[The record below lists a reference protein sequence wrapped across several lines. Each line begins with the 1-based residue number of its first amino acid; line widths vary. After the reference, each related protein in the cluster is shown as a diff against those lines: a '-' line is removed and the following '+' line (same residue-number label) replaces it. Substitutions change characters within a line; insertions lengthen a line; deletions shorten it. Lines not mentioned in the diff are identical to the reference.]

1 MKDVSQ
7 PERTSDGSNCTL
19 YLPGHQV
26 HYIQA
31 LHSSREPRR
40 PRTGRV
46 TSVTR
51 GIITV
56 EFPGDIS
63 RYRSHLTG
71 RLRAAVEQGGPQV
84 LVDEGWSIL
93 RVPQPADNTQARFI
107 GGPELVGKRGP
118 EYAFSIARVED
129 PWRRCRSDPLTQF
142 DADSLEE
149 RARTHGGY
157 AMAGNTVTLVGTVVA
172 VDGNAAPDA
181 RGRAGEAGSLTLRLG
196 ASWTVEIDASTAF
209 TDGQHS
215 VTSFSRIAVGSR
227 IQATGSP
234 SGHTL
239 KATAI
244 VIDPYGSHPHGPAG
258 EARET

>member
-1 MKDVSQ
+1 MES
-7 PERTSDGSNCTL
+7 TSDGSNCTL

-31 LHSSREPRR
+31 LQSSREPRR

-46 TSVTR
+46 ASVTR
-51 GIITV
+51 GIIKV
-56 EFPGDIS
+56 EFPEDIR
-63 RYRSHLTG
+63 RYRNHLTR

-93 RVPQPADNTQARFI
+93 LVPHNSEARLI
-107 GGPELVGKRGP
+107 DGPELIGERGF
-118 EYAFSIARVED
+118 EYAFCIVRAED

-142 DADSLEE
+142 GPASLEE
-149 RARTHGGY
+149 RVRTHGGY
-157 AMAGNTVTLVGTVVA
+157 AMAGNTVTLVGKVVA
-172 VDGNAAPDA
+172 VNGNAAPDA
-181 RGRAGEAGSLTLRLG
+181 RGRAGESGSLTLHLG
-196 ASWTVEIDASTAF
+196 VSWTVEIDPSTAF
-209 TDGQHS
+209 TDGQDC
-215 VTSFSRIAVGSR
+215 VTSFSRIAVGSS

-244 VIDPYGSHPHGPAG
+244 VIDPYGSQPSGPAG
-258 EARET
+258 EASEI